1 MEVCQSN
8 CSCTA
13 FSYSKGV
20 CSIWQGELLN
30 VKQQNGT
37 TNTDGEII
45 YLRLAAQEIY
55 SWENGVRRR
64 MVIGF
69 VVGASVSALILLV
82 LVLLIIQRKKQN
94 LCGHSTNIKDGGGVI
109 AFRYVDLQRATK
121 NFSEKLGGGGFGNV
135 FKGILSDSTSIAVKT
150 LNGAH
155 QGEKQFRAEIS
166 TMGMI
171 QHVNLLKLIGFCSQ
185 GDRRIIVYE
194 YMQNRS
200 QDVHLFRSSG
210 TTLSWGTRYQIAIGI
225 AKGLS
230 YLHES
235 CHECIIHCDVKPEN
249 ILLDTSFVPKIADFG
264 MAKLLGRDFSRV
276 LTTMRGTLGYLAPG
290 WIRGVAITQKVDVY
304 SYGML
309 LLEII

>member
-1 MEVCQSN
+1 MEAIANTKECMKVCQSN

-13 FSYSKGV
+13 FSYSKVV

-37 TNTDGEII
+37 TNTDGEIV
-45 YLRLAAQEIY
+45 YLRLAVQEIH

-64 MVIGF
+64 VVIGF

-94 LCGHSTNIKDGGGVI
+94 LYGHSTNIKDGGGVI
-109 AFRYVDLQRATK
+109 AFRYVNLQRATK

-171 QHVNLLKLIGFCSQ
+171 QHVNLLKLIVSVLKVI
-185 GDRRIIVYE
+185 RRIIVYE

-200 QDVHLFRSSG
+200 LDVHLFRSSG
-210 TTLSWGTRYQIAIGI
+210 TTLSWGTRYQISIGI

-264 MAKLLGRDFSRV
+264 MAKLSGRDFSRV
-276 LTTMRGTLGYLAPG
+276 LTTMRGTLGYLAPE
-290 WIRGVAITQKVDVY
+290 WIRGVAITQK
-304 SYGML
+304 G
-309 LLEII
+309 